1 MQYIKGLEAYTNK
14 NSTAVTIGKFDGLH
28 LGHELLIQKLE
39 AHKKQDDVDS
49 VVLTFDMTLWYQ
61 TMHISQENIMTND
74 QRAEHLK
81 DRVDYLVECPL
92 SSQISGMSA
101 EDFIREIL
109 VEKFH
114 ARFIV
119 VGTDFTFGY
128 QKKGDWRMLK
138 KYESVYGYHV
148 DVLEKKCY
156 KGREISSTYVREA
169 IKQGDFE
176 LAEALLGYS
185 YKSI

>member
-1 MQYIKGLEAYTNK
+1 MQYIKGLEAYVNG
-14 NSTAVTIGKFDGLH
+14 NPTAVTIGKFDGLH

-39 AHKKQDDVDS
+39 AHKKQDNVDT
-49 VVLTFDMTLWYQ
+49 VVLTFDMTPWYQ
-61 TMHISQENIMTND
+61 SMHISQENIMTSA
-74 QRAEHLK
+74 QRAEHLEN
-81 DRVDYLVECPL
+81 RVDYLVECPL
-92 SSQISGMSA
+92 DAQISGMRA
-101 EDFIREIL
+101 ENFIREIL
-109 VEKFH
+109 IERFH

-128 QKKGDWRMLK
+128 QKKGDWHMLK
-138 KYESVYGYHV
+138 KYEEAYGYHV
-148 DVLEKKCY
+148 DVLKKKCY

-185 YKSI
+185 YK